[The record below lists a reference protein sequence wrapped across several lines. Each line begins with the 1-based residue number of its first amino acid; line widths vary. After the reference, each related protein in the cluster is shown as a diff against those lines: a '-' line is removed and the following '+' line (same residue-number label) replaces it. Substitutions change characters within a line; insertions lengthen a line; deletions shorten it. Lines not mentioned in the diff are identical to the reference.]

1 MAFLLAKLF
10 CWSEHLI
17 HLQCFLMLK
26 KLFHQRA
33 WIIAETLM
41 LCDAGLKAM
50 SGLNMGLDVG
60 AKVKSLVFFHL
71 NLSKVAQM
79 FNVAFS
85 LWGFFDPC
93 QSTKT
98 KRCLGIPKYA
108 LARQA
113 PGVHESFKP
122 VMRLKTGDSSL

>member
-1 MAFLLAKLF
+1 MALLFAKLV
-10 CWSEHLI
+10 CWSERLI

-33 WIIAETLM
+33 WIIAKAFM
-41 LCDAGLKAM
+41 LCDAGFKAM

-60 AKVKSLVFFHL
+60 AKVKSLVFCHL
-71 NLSKVAQM
+71 KLSKVAQM
-79 FNVAFS
+79 FNVVFS
-85 LWGFFDPC
+85 LWGLFDPC

-98 KRCLGIPKYA
+98 KSCLGTLKDA
-108 LARQA
+108 LAHQA